1 MEIKILNNRKTDT
14 KMMRDAYIDK
24 LIELAR
30 NDERIVILDADLM
43 NSNGT
48 LKFLNAFPERAFNI
62 GVQESNMV
70 GIAAGLAAT
79 NKIPF
84 AHTFTAF
91 MSRRALDQVYMSVAY
106 ARLNVKLV
114 ATDPGITAAYNGGT
128 HMALQDFAVMLSIPT
143 MYVIEPTDCVMMENL
158 VEQIT
163 YTEAPFYIR
172 LLRKFPTKIY
182 EEGSKFKLGKG
193 VLLLDGSDAT
203 IISSGIMVEESLKAA
218 EQLKNENINVRVI
231 DMFTLKPIDKE
242 LIIES
247 AKKTGAIVTAENHTV
262 INGLG
267 MSVSKIVSENY
278 PVPMEMVGINDE
290 FGEVG
295 DVEYLKKRFN
305 LTAQDIVQKVK
316 KVISRK

>member
-1 MEIKILNNRKTDT
+1 MDIKILNNRKTDT

-84 AHTFTAF
+84 AHTFTSF

-143 MYVIEPTDCVMMENL
+143 MYVVEPTDCVMMGNL
-158 VEQIT
+158 IEQIT

-218 EQLKNENINVRVI
+218 EQLKKESINVRVI

-305 LTAQDIVQKVK
+305 LTAQDIVQNVK

>member
-1 MEIKILNNRKTDT
+1 MDIKILNNRKNDT

-30 NDERIVILDADLM
+30 NDERIVVLDADLM

-48 LKFLNAFPERAFNI
+48 LKFLNVFPERAFNI

-143 MYVIEPTDCVMMENL
+143 MYVVEPTDCVMMENL

-218 EQLKNENINVRVI
+218 EQLKNESINVRVI

-267 MSVSKIVSENY
+267 MSVAKIVSENY
-278 PVPMEMVGINDE
+278 PIPMEMVGINDE

-305 LTAQDIVQKVK
+305 LTAQDIIQKVK